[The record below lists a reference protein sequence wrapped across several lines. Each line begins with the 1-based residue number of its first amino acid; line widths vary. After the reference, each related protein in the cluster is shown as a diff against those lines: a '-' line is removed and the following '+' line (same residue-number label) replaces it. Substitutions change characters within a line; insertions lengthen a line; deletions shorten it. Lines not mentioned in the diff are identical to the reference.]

1 MNPND
6 QVISR
11 TERYYGA
18 LQTLQ
23 LTRLFENSSGDVR
36 LVYITSNMTNSA
48 KMATCGHDNETL
60 VPRDMKLS

>member
-11 TERYYGA
+11 TDRYYGA

-23 LTRLFENSSGDVR
+23 LTPLFENSSGDVR
-36 LVYITSNMTNSA
+36 LVYITSNMTNPA
-48 KMATCGHDNETL
+48 KMAMCGHDNKTL
-60 VPRDMKLS
+60 VPRDMKL

>member
-18 LQTLQ
+18 PQTLQ
-23 LTRLFENSSGDVR
+23 LTRLFEKSSGDVR

-48 KMATCGHDNETL
+48 TIAMCGHDNETL
-60 VPRDMKLS
+60 VPRDMKL